1 MEKQCTVL
9 VNQTIAKVNRAGGTF
24 RCRGFTDLFSTKISK
39 HNNIYIPLVK
49 LTFTTLA
56 GFDYLLSVAQES
68 TYAVDYHPFK
78 SNSFAL
84 LYLALNSP

>member
-1 MEKQCTVL
+1 ML
-9 VNQTIAKVNRAGGTF
+9 VNQTIVKVNRAGGTF

-39 HNNIYIPLVK
+39 HNIYIPLVK
-49 LTFTTLA
+49 LTFTTLV

-68 TYAVDYHPFK
+68 TYAVDYHYFK